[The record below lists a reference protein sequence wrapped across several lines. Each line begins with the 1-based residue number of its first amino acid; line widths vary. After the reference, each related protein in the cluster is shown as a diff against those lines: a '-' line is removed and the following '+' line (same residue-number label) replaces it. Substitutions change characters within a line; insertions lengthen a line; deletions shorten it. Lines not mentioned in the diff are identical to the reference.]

1 MPLSSAFHYITLL
14 FSLSFVPNHPVLI
27 LTNEFAPH
35 VLLLDNLL
43 NEVEKDRK
51 DSNEQCFASRTEIQE
66 ETEERKQGNK

>member
-1 MPLSSAFHYITLL
+1 MSLL
-14 FSLSFVPNHPVLI
+14 
-27 LTNEFAPH
+27 H

-51 DSNEQCFASRTEIQE
+51 DSIEQCFASRTEIQE